1 MLVLLPETRKPSYFY
16 EFYKY
21 IANILGALIG
31 SCFFKGFHQKYLFIL
46 FQREQLLHIHCNSIR
61 NLIDNCIEF

>member
-21 IANILGALIG
+21 IANILGALIS

-46 FQREQLLHIHCNSIR
+46 FQR
-61 NLIDNCIEF
+61 